1 MKEKYIAPTLTV
13 VSFAVEQG
21 FYGSGGAGAPLN
33 LSFFLYSLFDDESLN
48 HASSYSDE
56 TSWSWDS

>member
-21 FYGSGGAGAPLN
+21 YNGSGESPLN
-33 LSFFLYSLFDDESLN
+33 LSFFLYSLFDDENLN

-56 TSWSWDS
+56 TSWTWDS